1 MTSSIVPTFIN
12 LTLHFL
18 ILISYVLTLK
28 LFILSRIQIL
38 FFFVSGSSAHHQPIK
53 RPELKEVLYNI
64 TYVLF
69 YSKTNILSLQDVI
82 ITRSMFFS
90 HICYNLLK

>member
-1 MTSSIVPTFIN
+1 MRYCN
-12 LTLHFL
+12 
-18 ILISYVLTLK
+18 
-28 LFILSRIQIL
+28 
-38 FFFVSGSSAHHQPIK
+38 
-53 RPELKEVLYNI
+53 NI

-90 HICYNLLK
+90 HICYNLLKQFKASLWIESL